1 MTTTAPDLDQLHTIP
16 GIRPMSPAARTARVA
31 CSALGLLGILAAT
44 GAAYEQIAGA
54 GDAAAY
60 PAPGRLV
67 DIGGY
72 SLHLDCRGEGSP
84 TIVMDAGLGKSS
96 LDWALIQPQLARET
110 KVCTYDR
117 AGMGWSDPG
126 PGPRTPSHI
135 ASELH
140 VLLHNAGVAGP
151 YLLVGHSLAGKNL
164 RMFANDYPAE
174 IAGMVLI
181 DARSELVEASADQP
195 AFAAALEAQAAQYAV
210 ARRFGIARLF
220 GGSLMGLP
228 QISPALATQMAL
240 FETDSSAVAT
250 TTQEGVN
257 RTADDVTLAGSDL
270 GSMPL
275 IVIAAGSNMTD
286 PAWSAAQTSMAD
298 LSTNGRLVVAEGS
311 GHAVHLER
319 PEIVIDALSRLVAEI
334 HTSN

>member
-1 MTTTAPDLDQLHTIP
+1 MTTITQDLDQLHAISGT
-16 GIRPMSPAARTARVA
+16 RRMSLAALTARIA
-31 CSALGLLGILAAT
+31 CSALGLLGVLAAT
-44 GAAYEQIAGA
+44 GAAYEQVAAA
-54 GDAAAY
+54 GDATAY

-67 DIGGY
+67 DVGGY
-72 SLHLDCRGEGSP
+72 RLHLDCRGEGSP

-96 LDWALIQPQLARET
+96 LDWTLIQPQLAHTT

-126 PGPRTPSHI
+126 PAPRTPSHI

-151 YLLVGHSLAGKNL
+151 YLLVGHSLAGKNM

-181 DARSELVEASADQP
+181 DARSEAVEANADQP
-195 AFAAALEAQAAQYAV
+195 TFAAGLEAQATQYAV
-210 ARRFGIARLF
+210 ARKLGIARLF
-220 GGSLMGLP
+220 GGSLVGLP

-240 FETDSSAVAT
+240 FETGPSAIAA
-250 TTQEGVN
+250 TTQEGLN
-257 RTADDVTLAGSDL
+257 RTADDLTLARSDL

-275 IVIAAGSNMTD
+275 TVIAAGSNMTD
-286 PAWSAAQTSMAD
+286 PAWSAAQSSMAK
-298 LSTNGRLVVAEGS
+298 LSTKGRLVVAEGS
-311 GHAVHLER
+311 GHAVHLEK
-319 PEIVIDALSRLVAEI
+319 PEIVIDAISGLVDEI
-334 HTSN
+334 RAPY